1 MFYGQVG
8 QVPNKVTVPPGP
20 ETNTGNVVEQTD
32 NPVDA
37 VTIIPI

>member
-1 MFYGQVG
+1 MFYGQIE
-8 QVPNKVTVPPGP
+8 QVPIKLTVPPGP

-32 NPVDA
+32 CPVDA